1 MKKKELMYALLLVAT
16 VFLSGHSVAAQ
27 DSTAMAAEYDA
38 RVDSLVSSYE
48 RQEKADEKRKN
59 SDNLSDLKAEKRES
73 KANAKEAQ
81 RVENEA
87 NDAARESKMAYR
99 KEKKAQRTREQADR
113 QSKKAAKAR
122 TISEQNK

>member
-1 MKKKELMYALLLVAT
+1 MKKKGLMYTLLLTAT
-16 VFLSGHSVAAQ
+16 MLLIGHSVAAQ

-59 SDNLSDLKAEKRES
+59 ADNLSDLKAEKRET
-73 KANAKEAQ
+73 KANAKEAR
-81 RVENEA
+81 RVESEA

-99 KEKKAQRTREQADR
+99 KEKKAQRARQQADR
-113 QSKKAAKAR
+113 QTKKAAKAR
-122 TISEQNK
+122 TISDQN

>member
-1 MKKKELMYALLLVAT
+1 MKKKGLMYTLLLVVT

-27 DSTAMAAEYDA
+27 DSTALAAEYGA

-113 QSKKAAKAR
+113 QTKKAARAR
-122 TISEQNK
+122 TISDKN